1 MFQLHIRYTTK
12 GINAE
17 NYSFPDKNEPFYY
30 KIHMSH
36 IECIG
41 CIGCIG
47 SDALDALDSITKI
60 EFFLYRAPLG
70 TAFPHSS

>member
-1 MFQLHIRYTTK
+1 MF
-12 GINAE
+12 
-17 NYSFPDKNEPFYY
+17 
-30 KIHMSH
+30 H

-60 EFFLYRAPLG
+60 GFFLYRAPLG